1 MRYREFIGV
10 FVSNTEDMITGE
22 PESTDLPATIN
33 LDAVEAFNDAG
44 DGCTTV
50 RLQQGD
56 NLLLRIPYSQFKR
69 LFFYNVTPSN

>member
-10 FVSNTEDMITGE
+10 FVSDKDDVVSGE
-22 PESTDLPATIN
+22 QEKTDLPATVN

-44 DGCTTV
+44 EGCTCV
-50 RLQQGD
+50 RLQQGTD
-56 NLLLRIPYSQFKR
+56 LLLRIPYSQFKR